1 MQVRDIMAK
10 EPIFAKPD
18 TKVTEVADILF
29 RHGFHGLPIVENHK
43 VVGILTEN
51 DFFVKDQEVLF
62 LPAYV
67 NFLKDNSSLDN
78 LSEEKKNKIKRL
90 LSLEAKDLMTKNPVT
105 VPPDMDVADLLEFIR
120 KNRFNTLPVTDDQK
134 CLLGVV
140 TLVDVIG
147 MTKQSRDSADYQG
160 ARTMEEITKKD
171 DRWKIIAILLVI
183 FVVAIFS
190 ILSLL

>member
-1 MQVRDIMAK
+1 MAK